1 MRRPCLASSSK
12 RNRKRLLRNS
22 PGKQTCGRLCR
33 RLSPRLPVDM
43 RVGRPEAALSAPQ
56 ISTAAEA
63 PNSAAAEVAACEP
76 MRCGFGAV
84 RVGALLGRLRLH
96 LQTERFLA
104 VHRGDILWERG
115 CVGGALALAVIAAG
129 MQEEELDAPLATAL
143 SAARSRSG
151 GTLRRT
157 TTANLRGEESEFG
170 GGRPRC
176 TAGLQPLISACRDVN
191 AALIPRPNGSGQEGS
206 ATLIQ
211 TRRDA
216 AVAQNPQGRHKSAR
230 PGLQRPICPSE
241 YAFRAGRAEQVSDV
255 CNARLERGTR

>member
-22 PGKQTCGRLCR
+22 PGKRTCGRLFR
-33 RLSPRLPVDM
+33 RLSPRLPVDR

-56 ISTAAEA
+56 ISAATEA

-129 MQEEELDAPLATAL
+129 MQEAELDAPLATAF
-143 SAARSRSG
+143 SAANFSSGPREQKLKKQIPRAPFEMAKVNERSPELPRNDSLWRSG
-151 GTLRRT
+151 ST
-157 TTANLRGEESEFG
+157 
-170 GGRPRC
+170 RC
-176 TAGLQPLISACRDVN
+176 
-191 AALIPRPNGSGQEGS
+191 
-206 ATLIQ
+206 
-211 TRRDA
+211 
-216 AVAQNPQGRHKSAR
+216 AR
-230 PGLQRPICPSE
+230 
-241 YAFRAGRAEQVSDV
+241 
-255 CNARLERGTR
+255 

>member
-12 RNRKRLLRNS
+12 RNRKRLLSNS
-22 PGKQTCGRLCR
+22 PGKQTCGRLFR
-33 RLSPRLPVDM
+33 RLSPRLPVNM
-43 RVGRPEAALSAPQ
+43 RAGRPEAALGAPQ
-56 ISTAAEA
+56 ISAATEA
-63 PNSAAAEVAACEP
+63 PKSADAEVAACEP

-115 CVGGALALAVIAAG
+115 CVGGALVLAVIAAG
-129 MQEEELDAPLATAL
+129 MQEAELDAPLATAF
-143 SAARSRSG
+143 SAASSRSG
-151 GTLRRT
+151 GTLRRAT
-157 TTANLRGEESEFG
+157 TPNLRGEESEFG

-176 TAGLQPLISACRDVN
+176 SAGLQPGRQPGNTD
-191 AALIPRPNGSGQEGS
+191 AALILRPNGSGQEGG

-211 TRRDA
+211 TQRDA

-241 YAFRAGRAEQVSDV
+241 YAFREGRAEQVSHV
-255 CNARLERGTR
+255 CDARLERGAR

>member
-22 PGKQTCGRLCR
+22 PGKQTCGRLFR
-33 RLSPRLPVDM
+33 KLSPRLPVDM

-56 ISTAAEA
+56 ISAATAA

-129 MQEEELDAPLATAL
+129 MQEAELDAALATAL
-143 SAARSRSG
+143 SAASSSSG
-151 GTLRRT
+151 PREQKLKKQIPR
-157 TTANLRGEESEFG
+157 ALFEMAKADELSPE
-170 GGRPRC
+170 RPRNDS
-176 TAGLQPLISACRDVN
+176 LSVS
-191 AALIPRPNGSGQEGS
+191 GS
-206 ATLIQ
+206 
-211 TRRDA
+211 TR
-216 AVAQNPQGRHKSAR
+216 GAR
-230 PGLQRPICPSE
+230 
-241 YAFRAGRAEQVSDV
+241 
-255 CNARLERGTR
+255 